1 MEVATPTGAAQGLPK
16 GGKDTVAVSTP
27 DVSAQGAF
35 SLHVWRKKIYTMKY
49 MHWNEQRRG
58 RNVQIV
64 S

>member
-35 SLHVWRKKIYTMKY
+35 SSHVQWNY
-49 MHWNEQRRG
+49 MHIYYNMHC
-58 RNVQIV
+58 IAY
-64 S
+64 